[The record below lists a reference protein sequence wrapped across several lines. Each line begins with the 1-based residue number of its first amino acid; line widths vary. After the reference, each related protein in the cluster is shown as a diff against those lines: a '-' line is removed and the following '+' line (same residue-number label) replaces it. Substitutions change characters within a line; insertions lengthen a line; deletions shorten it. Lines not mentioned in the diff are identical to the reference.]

1 VHIAQK
7 FEHLLGTYRRPDGRE
22 WSGQEIE
29 DATGGVVTCSYITNL
44 RKGYI
49 RNPGYEKLRAI
60 AKAMG
65 FPPKLWFEDISN
77 SLEEIPAESSN
88 KRKDIAGKTDRLF
101 EAILDNN
108 TREPYTNPE
117 VARKSLSDLT
127 EEEVEGIR
135 TGTSA
140 NPSVTQIIVLAD
152 VFGIHTSYFID
163 RRKKPP
169 IINREAMEALQDETV
184 SAIAHKSL
192 RLPAR
197 ERRMVLSIIRQLEYM
212 SGTDDHH

>member
-1 VHIAQK
+1 MHIAQK
-7 FEHLLGTYRRPDGRE
+7 FEHLLGTYRRPFGLE
-22 WSGQEIE
+22 WSGQEID

-44 RKGYI
+44 RKGCI

-65 FPPKLWFEDISN
+65 FPLKLWFEDSGN
-77 SLEEIPAESSN
+77 SLDGIPAVSGD
-88 KRKDIAGKTDRLF
+88 KRKDISGKTDRLF
-101 EAILDNN
+101 EAIWDNN
-108 TREPYTNPE
+108 SGESYTNAE
-117 VARKSLSDLT
+117 VARKSLGDFT

-135 TGTSA
+135 TDTSA
-140 NPSVTQIIVLAD
+140 NPSVTQIIARAV

-163 RRKKPP
+163 RGKKPP
-169 IINREAMEALQDETV
+169 IIDREAMEALRDETV

-197 ERRMVLSIIRQLEYM
+197 EWRMVLSIIRQLEYM
-212 SGTDDHH
+212 SRTDDDH